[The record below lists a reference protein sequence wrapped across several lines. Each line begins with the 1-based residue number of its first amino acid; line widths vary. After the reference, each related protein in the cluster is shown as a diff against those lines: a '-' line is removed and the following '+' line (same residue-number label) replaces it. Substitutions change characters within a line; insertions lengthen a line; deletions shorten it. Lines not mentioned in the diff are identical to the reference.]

1 MHPDVQLKS
10 RRLEARDMLKLFQS
24 IFRPGADKVGTYP
37 EDLIERAIERAVD
50 GTDRRLRALTGYKK
64 RLRPAVIHAIE
75 HVVELVDRLPPPLA
89 LDRRHYGTD
98 AELSAYF
105 ASVDHMNGILSIDP
119 WMRQWQTSPANAVA
133 ERVFALLM
141 MELHERNVLGVALEG
156 NELRH
161 DVAQVTVSFSRHRM
175 VDPTAVEDDTRRL
188 LKRRAFDHLL
198 TLALAG
204 MAEAQGEAADLKRER
219 DLLRTKLRAL
229 SSGQW
234 GFGGDTDAAASEAPP
249 DPQALEQRIKEIDGE
264 LSAHSSGLLQ
274 AHLDILVD
282 VLAGAEQNL
291 RGERSTLSIDRQ
303 GVKQSQP
310 SAQAT
315 PITLTTLHNSA
326 GRSVVM
332 RLTSIAREDLPP
344 PPDFLREAERLLG

>member
-1 MHPDVQLKS
+1 
-10 RRLEARDMLKLFQS
+10 MLKLFQS
-24 IFRPGADKVGTYP
+24 IFRPGADKLGTYP

-50 GTDRRLRALTGYKK
+50 GTDRRLRALAGYKK
-64 RLRPAVIHAIE
+64 RLRPAVIHAID

-89 LDRRHYGTD
+89 LDRRNYGSD
-98 AELSAYF
+98 AELNAYF
-105 ASVDHMNGILSIDP
+105 ASVEHMNEILSLDP
-119 WMRQWQTSPANAVA
+119 WMRQWQKTPASAVA
-133 ERVFALLM
+133 ERVFALLI
-141 MELHERNVLGVALEG
+141 MELRERNVLGVALEG

-161 DVAQVTVSFSRHRM
+161 DVAQVTVSFNQHRL

-204 MAEAQGEAADLKRER
+204 MAEAHGEATGLKRER
-219 DLLRTKLRAL
+219 DLLRSKLAAL

-249 DPQALEQRIKEIDGE
+249 DPRALEQRIKEIDAQ
-264 LSAHSSGLLQ
+264 LSTHSTGLLE

-291 RGERSTLSIDRQ
+291 RGELGTLSIDRQ

-326 GRSVVM
+326 GRSIIV
-332 RLTSIAREDLPP
+332 RLASIARADLPP
-344 PPDFLREAERLLG
+344 PPDFLREAQRFLG